1 MQIAWLLAPDIALIV
16 LGLVLRRTFFGD
28 AAFWTSLERLIY
40 FVLFP
45 ALLFITIARQPLELG
60 LAGPVLGSALGAA
73 LGGIALGHGVRLV
86 FNVDPRQFASGVQC
100 AFRFNSYVLLA
111 LSQRIGGTEG
121 LALAALIMGFS
132 VPILNVAAVY
142 PLARNTGSGVARELA
157 RNPLILATLL
167 GLTLNL
173 SGGSLP
179 AIAVATVERLG
190 AASLALG
197 LLAAGAGLRLEH
209 LSATGPALRTSA
221 LRLTIW
227 FTAVKLV
234 AMPSLGLLLGT
245 LVGLDGTARAIVVVY
260 TSMPTA
266 PAAFILASRMG
277 GDGPFVAW
285 LVSVSLIGSAF
296 ALPLWLSLSGL

>member
-1 MQIAWLLAPDIALIV
+1 MQTAWLLAPDIALIA
-16 LGLVLRRTFFGD
+16 LGLVLRRTYFGEP
-28 AAFWTSLERLIY
+28 AFWTSLERLIY

-45 ALLFITIARQPLELG
+45 ALLFITIARQPIELG
-60 LAGPVLGSALGAA
+60 LAGPVLGSAMGAA
-73 LGGIALGHGVRLV
+73 LGGIALGQAVR
-86 FNVDPRQFASGVQC
+86 FFCKVDSRQFASGVQC

-111 LSQRIGGTEG
+111 LSQRIGGGEG

-132 VPILNVAAVY
+132 VPLLNVAAVY
-142 PLARNTGSGVARELA
+142 PLARNTGNGVVRELA
-157 RNPLILATLL
+157 RNPLILATVL

-173 SGGSLP
+173 SGGMLP
-179 AIAVATVERLG
+179 PIATATVERLG

-209 LSATGPALRTSA
+209 LSTSEPALRASA
-221 LRLTIW
+221 VRLTIW
-227 FTAVKLV
+227 FTAVKLA
-234 AMPSLGLLLGT
+234 AMPALGLVFAT
-245 LVGLDGTARAIVVVY
+245 LAGLEGTARAIVVLY

-285 LVSVSLIGSAF
+285 LVSVSLIASAF
-296 ALPLWLSLSGL
+296 ALPLWLALSGL